1 MRHTSNFAH
10 QKHTSDLE
18 NSGSLGKNHPSMHI
32 FAGFVTTASAVPPE
46 SLTAALVP
54 LPHLEAPALAVMRQT
69 VP

>member
-1 MRHTSNFAH
+1 
-10 QKHTSDLE
+10 
-18 NSGSLGKNHPSMHI
+18 MHI
-32 FAGFVTTASAVPPE
+32 FVGFVTTASAVPPE